1 MPRSRQSRIGRQPS
15 QLRIKLI
22 PPLTVVIGSMI
33 TALPIITDYPILPP
47 MGLLVIL
54 AWRLIRPGYWAVW
67 AGFPLG
73 LIDDIFSG
81 QPLGSA
87 AFLWSLVFI
96 LLETLDRKAVR
107 RDYWQDWLI
116 ASTAIIFVLI
126 GGMLI
131 VDFRSNVL
139 RFDLLAPQIL
149 LSVLLYPFVAR
160 LIGTI
165 DNWRVAA

>member
-1 MPRSRQSRIGRQPS
+1 M
-15 QLRIKLI
+15 
-22 PPLTVVIGSMI
+22 
-33 TALPIITDYPILPP
+33 
-47 MGLLVIL
+47 
-54 AWRLIRPGYWAVW
+54 
-67 AGFPLG
+67 
-73 LIDDIFSG
+73 
-81 QPLGSA
+81 
-87 AFLWSLVFI
+87 
-96 LLETLDRKAVR
+96 R

-160 LIGTI
+160 LIGAI